1 MPTKKSAKVTKN
13 TKATSNPSS
22 QTPTQHVVDIWT
34 KWTNPLRN
42 LNSYEIERLLD
53 NARRGDDVKLQL
65 AYYEIERST
74 PIFSVCISKR
84 LSGMQNRQW
93 AITTLKNDS
102 DAEAQRETIQRMFEK
117 ADTRNDDGL
126 TEALRHLDMATFRG
140 RAVVKPFF
148 DENGDLYF
156 KKLDNWNVLE
166 SKGKLWWN
174 PSSEQVFFNGLDKTE
189 DIEQL
194 GLKLIPKSEVIYLID
209 DKCLDWCGIN
219 IYLRQLIG
227 EESWARAVEK
237 FGIPQVLL
245 TVPEGTPD
253 TALDTWNWRAQGIYE
268 GGSGALPNGSKV
280 DVLTEARSQDPFTEF
295 INHQMEQFS
304 ILATGGT
311 LATLGGSTG
320 LGSNLA
326 EVQNEQFQSLVSYD
340 CKRIQNA
347 MQMVVEKC
355 VKKVYGNDAEV
366 KVRFEFV
373 EQNETTPGE
382 YLELAKKAK
391 DLGLKVDVQKLKEL
405 TNLDFISEE
414 EQDLWQPEQNA
425 EDDTGGGE

>member
-1 MPTKKSAKVTKN
+1 MPTKKTSKVTKN
-13 TKATSNPSS
+13 NKATANPST
-22 QTPTQHVVDIWT
+22 QTQTHHVVDIWT

-102 DAEAQRETIQRMFEK
+102 DAEAQRETIQKMFEK

-148 DENGDLYF
+148 DENGDLFF
-156 KKLDNWNVLE
+156 KKLNNWNVLE
-166 SKGKLWWN
+166 SNGQLWWN
-174 PSSEQVFFNGLDKTE
+174 PSSDPVFFTGDSTNSE
-189 DIEQL
+189 IESL
-194 GLKLIPKSEVIYLID
+194 GLAKIPKDEVAYLVD
-209 DKCLDWCGIN
+209 EKCLDWCGIN

-227 EESWARAVEK
+227 EEAWARAVEK

-253 TALDTWNWRAQGIYE
+253 TALDQWNWRAQGIYE
-268 GGSGALPNGSKV
+268 GGSGALPYGSKC
-280 DVLTEARSQDPFTEF
+280 DILTEARNQDPFTEF

-320 LGSNLA
+320 LGSDLA
-326 EVQNEQFQSLVSYD
+326 SVQNSQFQSLVSYD

-347 MQMVVEKC
+347 MQMVVDKC
-355 VKKVYGNDAEV
+355 VKKVYGNGAEV

-373 EQNETTPGE
+373 EQDEMKASD
-382 YLELAKKAK
+382 YLDLAKKAK
-391 DLGLKVDVQKLKEL
+391 ELGLKVDVQKLKEL

-425 EDDTGGGE
+425 DDDTGGGE